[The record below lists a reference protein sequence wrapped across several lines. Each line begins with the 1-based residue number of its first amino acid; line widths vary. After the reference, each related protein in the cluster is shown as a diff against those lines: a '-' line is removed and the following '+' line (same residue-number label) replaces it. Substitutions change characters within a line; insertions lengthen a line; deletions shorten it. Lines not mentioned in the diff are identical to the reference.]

1 MRLNEVTETNVDT
14 TKLAALGQFLLG
26 RADDTGAK
34 KTISVDTFIGLAR
47 DMGIALTASQL
58 RDFASEEPLNNI
70 IANVEGDEIVFRGS
84 EEYVPGA
91 DDTMTT
97 DQARATVDKMAK
109 RALK

>member
-1 MRLNEVTETNVDT
+1 MRLTEFENSVDT

-26 RADDTGAK
+26 RAGDTGAK

-58 RDFASEEPLNNI
+58 RDLAGEEPLNNI
-70 IANVEGDEIVFRGS
+70 IANVEGDQVIFQGS

-91 DDTMTT
+91 DDQMTT
-97 DQARATVDKMAK
+97 DQARATVDRMAK

>member
-1 MRLNEVTETNVDT
+1 MRLTEVTASNVDT

-26 RADDTGAK
+26 RAGDTGAK
-34 KTISVDTFIGLAR
+34 KTISVDSFIGLAR
-47 DMGIALTASQL
+47 DMGIALTAKQL
-58 RDFASEEPLNNI
+58 RDLAGQEPLNNI
-70 IANVEGDEIVFRGS
+70 IANIQGDEVIFQGS

>member
-1 MRLNEVTETNVDT
+1 MRLNEVTSSNVDT

-58 RDFASEEPLNNI
+58 RDLAGQPPLNNI
-70 IANVEGDEIVFRGS
+70 IANIEGDEVIFQGS

-91 DDTMTT
+91 DDQMTV
-97 DQARATVDKMAK
+97 DQARKTVDTMAK

>member
-1 MRLNEVTETNVDT
+1 MRITEFENNVDT
-14 TKLAALGQFLLG
+14 TKLVALGQFLLG
-26 RADDTGAK
+26 RAGDTGAK
-34 KTISVDTFIGLAR
+34 KTISVDSFIGLAR
-47 DMGIALTASQL
+47 DMGIALTAKQL
-58 RDFASEEPLNNI
+58 RDLAGQEPLNNI
-70 IANVEGDEIVFRGS
+70 IANIQGDEIIFQGS

>member
-1 MRLNEVTETNVDT
+1 MRLFEVTDVNT
-14 TKLAALGQFLLG
+14 TKLAAIGQFLLG

-34 KTISVDTFIGLAR
+34 KTISVDTFLGLAR
-47 DMGIALTASQL
+47 DMGIALSASQL
-58 RDFASEEPLNNI
+58 RDMAQEPPLNNI
-70 IANVEGDEIVFRGS
+70 IADIQGNEIIFQGS
-84 EEYVPGA
+84 EEYVPGS

>member
-1 MRLNEVTETNVDT
+1 MRLNEFESNVDT

-26 RADDTGAK
+26 RAGDTGAK

-58 RDFASEEPLNNI
+58 RDLASQEPLNNI
-70 IANVEGDEIVFRGS
+70 IANIEGDEIIFQGS

-97 DQARATVDKMAK
+97 DQARDTVNRMAK

>member
-1 MRLNEVTETNVDT
+1 MRLTEFENNVDT

-26 RADDTGAK
+26 RAGDTGAK
-34 KTISVDTFIGLAR
+34 KTISVDTFISLAR

-58 RDFASEEPLNNI
+58 RDLASEEPLNNI
-70 IANVEGDEIVFRGS
+70 IADVQGDEVIFQGS

-91 DDTMTT
+91 DDQMTV